1 MTQAP
6 AHYLELPDFYQSKR
20 DHFCDLLSESRFA
33 FEPAKGTFFQIL
45 DYSAITDEDDVA
57 YARRLTEEIG
67 VASIPISVFCE
78 EPLPGKKLRFC
89 FAKDDTTL
97 ATAAEKLCQL

>member
-1 MTQAP
+1 MTKAP
-6 AHYLELPDFYQSKR
+6 NHCLELADFYQAKR
-20 DHFCDLLSESRFA
+20 DRFCELLSDSRFR
-33 FEPAKGTFFQIL
+33 FEPANGTFFQIL

-78 EPLPGKKLRFC
+78 EPLQDRKLRFC
-89 FAKDDTTL
+89 FAKDDATL
-97 ATAAEKLCQL
+97 ATAAEKLCRL